1 MEEIYHIPAML
12 KETIEGL
19 AIKPNGVYV
28 DVTFG
33 GGGHSRAI
41 LGELHGIKNE
51 KLKIKN
57 EVNGGNYAAEQDK
70 EKSAAEYHREQDK
83 EEGSRISSGGM
94 DDVENAEL
102 KPREQNEEKNTAEY
116 SREQDKGEGSRMI
129 SGGKEEEKKEKEA
142 EIEKGGRLFSFDQD
156 IEAYENS
163 KLKIQ
168 NSKLGNNNSQLE
180 DNQSLFVDNPRWT
193 FVHSNFRYLRNWMDY
208 YGVKEIDGL
217 LADLGVSFHHFD
229 CPERGFSFRFSAP
242 LDMRMNQTAK
252 RTAADIVNGYSEEEL
267 AKLFWLYG
275 ELKNGRGIARNI
287 CKARSQKPIL
297 RTEELVAAAMN
308 MPLAKLTGTEQ
319 GATQGEEEGNPPR
332 LADVRELE
340 IPTQYKKDLARLF
353 QALRIEVNDEMGAL
367 REMLVAARD
376 LLKPG
381 GRIAILTYHSLEDR
395 LVKNFLR
402 SGNLEGTIEK
412 DFYGNNLSPFEVI
425 EKGREASEEEVER
438 NPRAR
443 SAKLRVAEKR

>member
-1 MEEIYHIPAML
+1 MNEVYHIPAML

-19 AIKPNGVYV
+19 NIKPEGVYV

-41 LGELHGIKNE
+41 L
-51 KLKIKN
+51 
-57 EVNGGNYAAEQDK
+57 
-70 EKSAAEYHREQDK
+70 
-83 EEGSRISSGGM
+83 
-94 DDVENAEL
+94 
-102 KPREQNEEKNTAEY
+102 
-116 SREQDKGEGSRMI
+116 
-129 SGGKEEEKKEKEA
+129 EA
-142 EIEKGGRLFSFDQD
+142 GAGHLYSFDQD
-156 IEAYENS
+156 KDALENKIEDE
-163 KLKIQ
+163 
-168 NSKLGNNNSQLE
+168 
-180 DNQSLFVDNPRWT
+180 RWT

-252 RTAADIVNGYSEEEL
+252 RTAADIVNTYSEEEL
-267 AKLFWLYG
+267 AQVLWLYG
-275 ELKNGRGIARNI
+275 EMKNSRAVAKAI
-287 CKARSQKPIL
+287 CKARSKSPIL
-297 RTEELVAAAMN
+297 RTEDLVDVVENGKWKMEN
-308 MPLAKLTGTEQ
+308 
-319 GATQGEEEGNPPR
+319 GEIEVAPN
-332 LADVRELE
+332 A
-340 IPTQYKKDLARLF
+340 KKDLARLF

-367 REMLVAARD
+367 REMLIAARD

-412 DFYGNNLSPFEVI
+412 DFYGNILTPFELI
-425 EKGREASEEEVER
+425 EKGRAASADEVER
-438 NPRAR
+438 NPRSR
-443 SAKLRVAEKR
+443 SAKLRVAEKKS

>member
-1 MEEIYHIPAML
+1 MENVYHIPAML

-41 LGELHGIKNE
+41 LEALENSQITINNLQG
-51 KLKIKN
+51 
-57 EVNGGNYAAEQDK
+57 AC
-70 EKSAAEYHREQDK
+70 KS
-83 EEGSRISSGGM
+83 S
-94 DDVENAEL
+94 V
-102 KPREQNEEKNTAEY
+102 QN
-116 SREQDKGEGSRMI
+116 KGH
-129 SGGKEEEKKEKEA
+129 
-142 EIEKGGRLFSFDQD
+142 LYSFDQD
-156 IEAYENS
+156 IEAYENAI
-163 KLKIQ
+163 K
-168 NSKLGNNNSQLE
+168 GEGE
-180 DNQSLFVDNPRWT
+180 DRALMHDAKWT

-208 YGVKEIDGL
+208 YGVTEIDGL

-252 RTAADIVNGYSEEEL
+252 RTAADIVNTYSEEEL
-267 AKLFWLYG
+267 AKVFWLYG
-275 ELKNGRGIARNI
+275 ELKNGRSIARNI

-297 RTEELVAAAMN
+297 RTEELVGAALQLRVESLKFRAV
-308 MPLAKLTGTEQ
+308 ES
-319 GATQGEEEGNPPR
+319 
-332 LADVRELE
+332 RELE
-340 IPTQYKKDLARLF
+340 VPTNAKKDLARLF

-443 SAKLRVAEKR
+443 SAKLRVGGKEINNPTQPPHRGRR

>member
-41 LGELHGIKNE
+41 LERLE
-51 KLKIKN
+51 
-57 EVNGGNYAAEQDK
+57 
-70 EKSAAEYHREQDK
+70 
-83 EEGSRISSGGM
+83 
-94 DDVENAEL
+94 
-102 KPREQNEEKNTAEY
+102 
-116 SREQDKGEGSRMI
+116 
-129 SGGKEEEKKEKEA
+129 
-142 EIEKGGRLFSFDQD
+142 GGRLFSFDQD
-156 IEAYENS
+156 IEAYENA
-163 KLKIQ
+163 K
-168 NSKLGNNNSQLE
+168 E
-180 DNQSLFVDNPRWT
+180 DGEAAFISNPRWT

-267 AKLFWLYG
+267 AKIFWLYG
-275 ELKNGRGIARNI
+275 EMKNGRGIARNI

-297 RTEELVAAAMN
+297 RTEELVEAALNIKVEKNAG
-308 MPLAKLTGTEQ
+308 LKTREQ
-319 GATQGEEEGNPPR
+319 DEEKAGII
-332 LADVRELE
+332 ELD
-340 IPTQYKKDLARLF
+340 IPAQYKKDLARLF

-376 LLKPG
+376 LVKPG

-395 LVKNFLR
+395 LVKNFFR

-412 DFYGNNLSPFEVI
+412 DFYGNAITPFDVI
-425 EKGREASEEEVER
+425 EKGRVASDDEVER
-438 NPRAR
+438 NPRSR
-443 SAKLRVAEKR
+443 SAKLRVAERKGGSAGA